1 MTLAYVFIGV
11 GIGWFSALI
20 LTGFFEKKEEGG
32 HDNETK

>member
-20 LTGFFEKKEEGG
+20 LTGFFEKKDEGG
-32 HDNETK
+32 QDGETK